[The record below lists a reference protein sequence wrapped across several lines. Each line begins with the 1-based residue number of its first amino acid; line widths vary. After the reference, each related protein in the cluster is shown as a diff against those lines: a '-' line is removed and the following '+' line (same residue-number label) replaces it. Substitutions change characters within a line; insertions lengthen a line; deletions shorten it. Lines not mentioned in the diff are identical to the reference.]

1 MRIIHAMP
9 ARMPIR
15 LLSMTALALGFAFLC
30 SQSGLYARFQGWLE
44 DAQQR
49 LFAKPL
55 AFENVVV
62 FDVDEA
68 SMQRL
73 EPKLGAWPYTREVYA
88 GVARFLASHGARAVA
103 YDILFAEGRAGDDDF
118 ARALGQRSVLAG
130 AALPYTLRR
139 TAAYQDLLGRLALPV
154 GDAPARDWPD
164 LTLPL
169 PRFTSS
175 SGARVG
181 VISAPADEDGSV
193 RRTYLLHRA
202 YGRVL
207 PNLALGAL
215 LAADPGSSPAVEPGV
230 LRLGGRSWAMG
241 ADSSVALR
249 FPANVPAQPV
259 IPFYQLLDA
268 ARDAPGALPIGDI
281 VEGKIV
287 FIGSSSAILGD
298 YVFSPVGQLSGL
310 RFSALTSE
318 LLLEGRVLR
327 PAQTAID
334 ALLAGLALLLPVLLV
349 ARGARA
355 RPRDFIVGLPVI
367 LLAVAA
373 AGSALFAAGWQS
385 HWLFAALSGA
395 AAQAIALGAWLLAL
409 YRERER
415 LFYEKLAAEQANR
428 MKTAF
433 LNRMTHE
440 LRTPLTAITGFNKI
454 NQLSD
459 DLGREQRVQ
468 NSAIIARNCDHLLAL
483 INDQLDVARMEAGLL
498 RIEPKAVDPAALFA
512 DVVSTLR
519 AMAKEKG
526 LQLSLRMARP
536 LPAAVRLDPLRL
548 RQILLNLLGNAVKFT
563 SRGSVEVEASWED
576 QILQFSVRDTG
587 PGIPADSLARVFEP
601 FERGTGMK
609 ESGTGL
615 GLSVTR
621 ELVRL
626 MQGSI
631 SVTSDAGA
639 GTRFSVSLAAP
650 QEKPAAAVE
659 PAAAAALS
667 TPKAGSLAG
676 RILVAEDNRDLR
688 ALLQFQLGELGLHCT
703 VVADGLEAI
712 ETAERGGFDA
722 VMLDMEM
729 PRMNGWEAA
738 HVLRAR
744 GFDRP
749 LLALTAHD
757 SARSAGRTSGEG
769 FDRILRKP
777 CSIEALHAA
786 LAPLL
791 GARDAGNAA
800 APAQREIPVV
810 RVDPRIADLIEG
822 FLDGTRREIDLAR
835 GALESRDLDRVR
847 LCAHTLRGSASS
859 YGFDAVARLGDLLEH
874 AARNGD
880 VESATHVVARLSD
893 YVARVQTTTA

>member
-1 MRIIHAMP
+1 ML
-9 ARMPIR
+9 ARTPR
-15 LLSMTALALGFAFLC
+15 QLLSMAALALGLAFLC
-30 SQSGLYARFQGWLE
+30 SQSALYARFQGWLE
-44 DAQQR
+44 DTQQR
-49 LFAKPL
+49 LFARPL
-55 AFENVVV
+55 AFEHAVV
-62 FDVDEA
+62 FDVDED

-73 EPKLGAWPYTREVYA
+73 EAKLGAWPYTRDVYA
-88 GVARFLASHGARAVA
+88 DVARYLGSHGARVVV
-103 YDILFAEGRAGDDDF
+103 YDILFAEARPGDEEF
-118 ARALGQRSVLAG
+118 ARALNQHSVLAA

-139 TAAYQDLLGRLALPV
+139 AAAYQDLLGRLALPV
-154 GDAPARDWPD
+154 GDGPARDWPD

-169 PRFTSS
+169 ARFTSN

-207 PNLALGAL
+207 PSLALGAL
-215 LAADPGSSPAVEPGV
+215 IAAGPEGSPTVEPGV
-230 LRLGGRSWAMG
+230 LRLAGRAWPLGTDA
-241 ADSSVALR
+241 SVALR

-268 ARDAPGALPIGDI
+268 ARGAPGALPIGDI
-281 VEGKIV
+281 VEGKTV

-298 YVFSPVGQLSGL
+298 YVFTPMGQLSGL

-318 LLLEGRVLR
+318 LLLEGRVLH
-327 PAQTAID
+327 PAHPAID
-334 ALLAGLALLLPVLLV
+334 ALIVGLALLLPALLV
-349 ARGARA
+349 VRGARA
-355 RPRDFIVGLPVI
+355 RPLEFALGLAVI
-367 LLAVAA
+367 LLAVAGT
-373 AGSALFAAGWQS
+373 GSALFVAGRQS
-385 HWLFAALSGA
+385 HWLFATLSGVS
-395 AAQAIALGAWLLAL
+395 AQAAALGAWLLAL

-459 DLGREQRVQ
+459 DLGRTQRVQ
-468 NSAIIARNCDHLLAL
+468 NSAIIARNCEHLLAL

-498 RIEPKAVDPAALFA
+498 RIEPKVVDPAALFA
-512 DVVSTLR
+512 DVVATLR
-519 AMAKEKG
+519 TMADEKG
-526 LQLSLRMARP
+526 LQLSLRIARP

-563 SRGSVEVEASWED
+563 SRGSVEVEASWEG
-576 QILQFSVRDTG
+576 QALQFSVRDTG
-587 PGIPADSLARVFEP
+587 PGIPANSLARVFEP
-601 FERGTGMK
+601 FERGAGTK

-626 MQGSI
+626 MEGRI
-631 SVTSDAGA
+631 SVTSDAGT
-639 GTRFSVSLAAP
+639 GTRFSVSIPAP
-650 QEKPAAAVE
+650 EEKPTAAAD
-659 PAAAAALS
+659 AAAAQAIS

-676 RILVAEDNRDLR
+676 RILIAEDNRDLR
-688 ALLQFQLGELGLHCT
+688 ALLQFQLGELGLQCT
-703 VVADGLEAI
+703 MVADGLDAI
-712 ETAERGGFDA
+712 EAAERGGFDA

-749 LLALTAHD
+749 IVALTAHD
-757 SARSAGRTSGEG
+757 TARSAGRTSGDG
-769 FDRILRKP
+769 FDRFLRKP
-777 CSIEALHAA
+777 CSLEALHAA

-791 GARDAGNAA
+791 GAGAPGNAA
-800 APAQREIPVV
+800 APAPPAGDEVPIVQ
-810 RVDPRIADLIEG
+810 VDPRIADLIEG
-822 FLDGTRREIDLAR
+822 FLDGTRREIALAR

-847 LCAHTLRGSASS
+847 MSAHTLRGSASS

-880 VESATHVVARLSD
+880 VESAKHVVARLTD
-893 YVARVQTTTA
+893 YVARVETRTG

>member
-1 MRIIHAMP
+1 MP

-15 LLSMTALALGFAFLC
+15 LFSTAALALGFAFLC

-49 LFAKPL
+49 LFAEPL
-55 AFENVVV
+55 AFDHAVV

-73 EPKLGAWPYTREVYA
+73 EAKLGAWPYTREVYA
-88 GVARFLASHGARAVA
+88 GVARFLSSHHARAVA
-103 YDILFAEGRAGDDDF
+103 YDILFAEARAGDEEF
-118 ARALGQRSVLAG
+118 ARALDRRSVLAG

-139 TAAYQDLLGRLALPV
+139 TEAYQDLLGRLALPL

-169 PRFTSS
+169 ARFTAS

-207 PNLALGAL
+207 PSLALGAL
-215 LAADPGSSPAVEPGV
+215 LAADPGGEPTVEPGM

-241 ADSSVALR
+241 ADASVALR

-268 ARDAPGALPIGDI
+268 VQGAPGALPMGDI

-298 YVFSPVGQLSGL
+298 YVFTPIGQLSGL
-310 RFSALTSE
+310 RFSALASE

-327 PAQTAID
+327 PAQPAVD
-334 ALLAGLALLLPVLLV
+334 ALLAGLALLLPALLV

-355 RPRDFIVGLPVI
+355 RPREFMVGLPVI
-367 LLAVAA
+367 LIAVAG

-395 AAQAIALGAWLLAL
+395 TAQALALGAWLFAL

-459 DLGREQRVQ
+459 DLGRAQRVQ
-468 NSAIIARNCDHLLAL
+468 NSAIIARNCEHLLAL

-512 DVVSTLR
+512 DVVATLR
-519 AMAKEKG
+519 AMAEEKG

-563 SRGSVEVEASWED
+563 SRGSVEVEASWEA
-576 QILQFSVRDTG
+576 QVLRFAVRDTG

-601 FERGTGMK
+601 FERGVATK

-639 GTRFSVSLAAP
+639 GTRFSVSLSAP
-650 QEKPAAAVE
+650 EEKPEV
-659 PAAAAALS
+659 AAAATAAAAS
-667 TPKAGSLAG
+667 TPRAGTLAG
-676 RILVAEDNRDLR
+676 RILIADDNRDLR
-688 ALLQFQLGELGLHCT
+688 ALLQFQLGELGLQCT

-744 GFDRP
+744 GLDRP
-749 LLALTAHD
+749 IIALTAND
-757 SARSAGRTSGEG
+757 TARSAGRTSGDG

-791 GARDAGNAA
+791 GTRQAGNAP
-800 APAQREIPVV
+800 APAEREIPVV
-810 RVDPRIADLIEG
+810 QVDPRIADLVEG
-822 FLDGTRREIDLAR
+822 FLDGTRREIALAR
-835 GALESRDLDRVR
+835 GALEARDLDRLR
-847 LCAHTLRGSASS
+847 LSAHTLRGSASS

-880 VESATHVVARLSD
+880 VESAQHVVARLSD
-893 YVARVQTTTA
+893 YIARVQTTTG